1 MVKILRKE
9 PQMLTFDLKSIGN
22 RLFEYR
28 KKKGLTQIEVAELAG
43 ISDRT
48 YADIERGNV
57 NMRIETL
64 NLICQVL
71 DITPNDVLTEKTEI
85 EDTKTITELIQAL
98 TPLQANTAFKLV
110 KVYIDSLN

>member
-1 MVKILRKE
+1 
-9 PQMLTFDLKSIGN
+9 MLVFDLKSIGN
-22 RLFEYR
+22 KLYEFR
-28 KKKGLTQIEVAELAG
+28 KKKGLTQIEVSELAG

-71 DITPNDVLTEKTEI
+71 EITPNDVLTEKEKPEPNNDICKLLEYYTPAQQ
-85 EDTKTITELIQAL
+85 DTAL
-98 TPLQANTAFKLV
+98 KLL
-110 KVYIDSLN
+110 KVYLDSLT